1 MINIRQLILKNIGPF
16 AEQKFD
22 FSVTKGQPD
31 IHIFTGA
38 NGSGKTTI
46 LHAIA
51 SQFDYFE
58 NDHKEHISNNFYK
71 RFHFFD
77 EDKNEMAKSYAH
89 AVLVD
94 KNTQKVID
102 KAISYGCKHCKHIQG
117 CHEQT
122 ITNNFTIAKSGALY
136 QHKPIHEA
144 LLQYKNAIAS
154 TNLDNQTFRFAAFAY
169 SGYRLIRTAK
179 IQIETQKPF
188 NPLHLA
194 LEFVKERDTG
204 ALVTNWIMSRYSKAA
219 IEEMQGNKVLA
230 DQYRAALNCLINA
243 INELTNSEFRFE
255 VKTNPWKLAIYY
267 HTREIEF
274 DVLPDG
280 LRSLLSWLGD
290 LLVRLD
296 EIPWADKAIP
306 VNHQHIIL
314 LLDEIEVHLHPKWQY
329 HILPLTQKI
338 FPNAQIFVSTHSP
351 FILNSIDDAKIYKL
365 QTIEGTSVL
374 DKIIMSQTGNS
385 YNYIYENILETVN
398 YFSHSTTQNIAR
410 FNVLDAEI
418 VRGNKV
424 NEVEFEK
431 ITQDLLNEGE
441 EVSAIISS
449 KLFRLKKITG
459 KDYLNGKNQ

>member
-1 MINIRQLILKNIGPF
+1 
-16 AEQKFD
+16 
-22 FSVTKGQPD
+22 
-31 IHIFTGA
+31 
-38 NGSGKTTI
+38 
-46 LHAIA
+46 
-51 SQFDYFE
+51 
-58 NDHKEHISNNFYK
+58 
-71 RFHFFD
+71 
-77 EDKNEMAKSYAH
+77 
-89 AVLVD
+89 
-94 KNTQKVID
+94 
-102 KAISYGCKHCKHIQG
+102 
-117 CHEQT
+117 
-122 ITNNFTIAKSGALY
+122 
-136 QHKPIHEA
+136 
-144 LLQYKNAIAS
+144 
-154 TNLDNQTFRFAAFAY
+154 
-169 SGYRLIRTAK
+169 
-179 IQIETQKPF
+179 
-188 NPLHLA
+188 
-194 LEFVKERDTG
+194 
-204 ALVTNWIMSRYSKAA
+204 MSRYSKAA

-230 DQYRAALNCLINA
+230 DQYRAALNCLIDA

>member
-71 RFHFFD
+71 RFHFF
-77 EDKNEMAKSYAH
+77 ENDKNEMAKSYAH
-89 AVLVD
+89 SILVD
-94 KNTQKVID
+94 KNTQKVIE
-102 KAISYGCKHCKHIQG
+102 KAISFGCKNCKNIHSQ
-117 CHEQT
+117 HDKT
-122 ITNNFTIAKSGALY
+122 ISNNFNITKSDKAY
-136 QHKPIHEA
+136 QRPPMDKE
-144 LLQYKNAIAS
+144 LLQYKSAIRA
-154 TNLDNQTFRFAAFAY
+154 TNLDNKTFRFAAFAY
-169 SGYRLIRTAK
+169 SGYRLITTAK
-179 IQIETQKPF
+179 AQIETQKPF

-204 ALVTNWIMSRYSKAA
+204 TLVTNWIISCYSKAA
-219 IEEMQGNKVLA
+219 IEEMQGNKALA
-230 DQYRAALNCLINA
+230 DQYRAALNCLIEA
-243 INELTNSEFRFE
+243 INDLTNSEFRFE

-296 EIPWADKAIP
+296 EIPWADKTNP

-329 HILPLTQKI
+329 HILPLTQTI

-398 YFSHSTTQNIAR
+398 YFSHSTTQKIAR

-418 VRGNKV
+418 VRGNNA
-424 NEVEFEK
+424 NEAEFET
-431 ITQDLLNEGE
+431 ITNDLLQEGE

-449 KLFRLKKITG
+449 KLFRLKKVTG
-459 KDYLNGKNQ
+459 KDYLNGKN